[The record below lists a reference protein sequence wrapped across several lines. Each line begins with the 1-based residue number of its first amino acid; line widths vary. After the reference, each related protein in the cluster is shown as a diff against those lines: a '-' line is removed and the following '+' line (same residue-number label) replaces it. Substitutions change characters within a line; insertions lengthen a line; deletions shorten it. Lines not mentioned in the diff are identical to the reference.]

1 MSATA
6 PSSSNPPRT
15 DDTTRVV
22 GLVSTAHFFSHF
34 YMLLLPPL
42 FPLMREDFGVGFTE
56 LGIAITV
63 YSLTTG
69 LTQAPVGFLVDRF
82 GARGI
87 LIAGLMIESVAVVMI
102 GLFPGYTMLLVL
114 MVLSGLGNAVFHP
127 ADYAILNA
135 RVPPRRIGRAFSVH
149 TFSGLLGAA
158 IAPPLVVALAAAFDW
173 RTALII
179 CGSGGGALALLLA
192 ANMGALR
199 EPAASGEA
207 GAAPPARTPSSGLRV
222 LFTAPLLLAVLFFV
236 GLSMFGRGISSF
248 GISALEM
255 AHPGDL
261 AAVALVLSAFL
272 FASPA
277 GVLLGGWVADRLT
290 RHDLFVTACLAAVAL
305 CAFLVA
311 ALQPPLV
318 VTGVLFALAGL
329 ASGCVAPSRDMMV
342 RALTPPGQSGK
353 VFGFVSTGYNI
364 GGIVAPPLFG
374 LILDMGQPSVVFWAV
389 GLLALATVFTV
400 LLTGQSSRR
409 RPAAVPAPAE

>member
-1 MSATA
+1 MSAPA
-6 PSSSNPPRT
+6 SSSNPPRA

-22 GLVSTAHFFSHF
+22 ALVSAAHFFSHF

-102 GLFPGYTMLLVL
+102 GLFPSYTALLVL
-114 MVLSGLGNAVFHP
+114 MVLSGLGNCVFHP

-135 RVPPRRIGRAFSVH
+135 RVSPRRIGRAFSVH

-173 RTALII
+173 RIALIV
-179 CGSGGGALALLLA
+179 CGTGGGALALLLA

-199 EPAASGEA
+199 EQAAAQDPGAPAARAARA
-207 GAAPPARTPSSGLRV
+207 GLAV

-261 AAVALVLSAFL
+261 GQVALVLSAFL

-277 GVLLGGWVADRLT
+277 GVLVGGWIADRLT
-290 RHDLFVTACLAAVAL
+290 RHDLFVTACLAVVAM

-311 ALQPPLV
+311 ALQPPLI

-374 LILDMGQPSVVFWAV
+374 LILDLGQPSFVFWAV
-389 GLLALATVFTV
+389 GMLSLATVFTV

-409 RPAAVPAPAE
+409 KSMPAAAPAE

>member
-1 MSATA
+1 MSASPQTLPSPTA
-6 PSSSNPPRT
+6 PA
-15 DDTTRVV
+15 DTTRVV
-22 GLVSTAHFFSHF
+22 ALVSAAHFFSHF

-42 FPLMREDFGVGFTE
+42 FPLMREDFGVGYTE
-56 LGIAITV
+56 LGLAITV
-63 YSLTTG
+63 YSVTTG

-87 LIAGLMIESVAVVMI
+87 LITGLMLESAAVVLV
-102 GLFPGYTMLLVL
+102 GLFPSYTALLLL

-135 RVPPRRIGRAFSVH
+135 RVPADRIGRAFSIH

-158 IAPPLVVALAAAFDW
+158 IAPPLVVALAAASDW
-173 RTALII
+173 QTALVV
-179 CGSGGGALALLLA
+179 CGSVGGALGLLLA

-199 EPAASGEA
+199 EPAQPAAA
-207 GAAPPARTPSSGLRV
+207 GPDAESRAAGGLRV
-222 LFTAPLLLAVLFFV
+222 LFTAPLLLAVAFFV
-236 GLSMFGRGISSF
+236 GLSMFGRGISTF

-255 AHPGDL
+255 QHPGDL
-261 AAVALVLSAFL
+261 SQVALVLSVFL

-277 GVLLGGWVADRLT
+277 GVLLGGRIADRVH
-290 RHDLFVTACLAAVAL
+290 RHDLFVTGCLA
-305 CAFLVA
+305 LVA
-311 ALQPPLV
+311 ACAFTVAALTPPLA
-318 VTGVLFALAGL
+318 VTALIFGIAGL

-364 GGIVAPPLFG
+364 GGVVAPPMFG
-374 LILDMGQPSVVFWAV
+374 LVLDHAAPAHVFAAV
-389 GLLALATVFTV
+389 GALALLTIATV

-409 RPAAVPAPAE
+409 TPG

>member
-1 MSATA
+1 MSATS
-6 PSSSNPPRT
+6 PSSSSPSRA
-15 DDTTRVV
+15 DDTVRVV
-22 GLVSTAHFFSHF
+22 GLVSAAHFFSHF

-102 GLFPGYTMLLVL
+102 GLFPSYTALLLL

-135 RVPPRRIGRAFSVH
+135 RVAPNRIGRAFSVH

-158 IAPPLVVALAAAFDW
+158 LAPPLVVTLAALYDW
-173 RTALII
+173 RTALIV
-179 CGSGGGALALLLA
+179 CGTGGGALALLLA

-199 EPAASGEA
+199 EPPVPAAEP
-207 GAAPPARTPSSGLRV
+207 GAPAARATTSGLRV

-255 AHPGDL
+255 SHPGDL
-261 AAVALVLSAFL
+261 AAIALVLSAFL

-277 GVLLGGWVADRLT
+277 GVLLGGWIADRVT
-290 RHDLFVTACLAAVAL
+290 RHDLFVTVCLVGVAL

-318 VTGVLFALAGL
+318 VTGILFALAGL

-364 GGIVAPPLFG
+364 GGIVAPPMFG
-374 LILDMGQPSVVFWAV
+374 LILDLGQPSFVFWAV
-389 GLLALATVFTV
+389 GLLSLATVFTV
-400 LLTGQSSRR
+400 LLTGKSSRR
-409 RPAAVPAPAE
+409 KLAPAPAE

>member
-6 PSSSNPPRT
+6 PSSSPPRA
-15 DDTTRVV
+15 DDTVRVV
-22 GLVSTAHFFSHF
+22 GLVSAAHFFSHF

-42 FPLMREDFGVGFTE
+42 FPLMRADFGVGFTE

-69 LTQAPVGFLVDRF
+69 LTQAPVGFLVDRY

-87 LIAGLMIESVAVVMI
+87 LICGLMIESVAVVMI
-102 GLFPGYTMLLVL
+102 GLFPSYTALLVL

-135 RVPPRRIGRAFSVH
+135 RVSPHRIGRAFSVH

-173 RTALII
+173 RTALIV
-179 CGSGGGALALLLA
+179 CGTGGGALALLLA

-199 EPAASGEA
+199 EPAAVQGA
-207 GAAPPARTPSSGLRV
+207 GASAARSTSAGLRV

-255 AHPGDL
+255 THPGDL
-261 AAVALVLSAFL
+261 GQIALVMSAFL

-277 GVLLGGWVADRLT
+277 GVLLGGWIADRLT
-290 RHDLFVTACLAAVAL
+290 RHDLFVTACLVAVAM

-364 GGIVAPPLFG
+364 GGIVAPPMFG
-374 LILDMGQPSVVFWAV
+374 LILDLGQPAFVFWAV
-389 GLLALATVFTV
+389 GLLSLATVFTV

-409 RPAAVPAPAE
+409 KAAPVPAPAE

>member
-6 PSSSNPPRT
+6 PSSSDSPRI

-22 GLVSTAHFFSHF
+22 GLVSAAHFFSHF

-87 LIAGLMIESVAVVMI
+87 LITGLMIESVAVVMI
-102 GLFPGYTMLLVL
+102 GLFPSYTALLLL
-114 MVLSGLGNAVFHP
+114 MVLSGLGNSVFHP

-173 RTALII
+173 RVALII
-179 CGSGGGALALLLA
+179 CGTVGGALALLLA

-199 EPAASGEA
+199 EPATSGEA
-207 GAAPPARTPSSGLRV
+207 GATAVRVPGSGLRV

-255 AHPGDL
+255 THPGDL
-261 AAVALVLSAFL
+261 AQVALVLSAFL

-277 GVLLGGWVADRLT
+277 GVLLGGWVADRVT
-290 RHDLFVTACLAAVAL
+290 RHDLFVTGCLVAVAL
-305 CAFLVA
+305 CVFLIAV
-311 ALQPPLV
+311 LQPPLV

-374 LILDMGQPSVVFWAV
+374 LILDMGQPSFVFWAV
-389 GLLALATVFTV
+389 GLLSLATVFTV

-409 RPAAVPAPAE
+409 NAVPAPAPAE

>member
-6 PSSSNPPRT
+6 PSTPAPPAA
-15 DDTTRVV
+15 DTRRVV
-22 GLVSTAHFFSHF
+22 ALVSAAHFFSHF

-42 FPLMREDFGVGFTE
+42 FPLMREDFGVGFAE
-56 LGIAITV
+56 LGFAITV

-87 LIAGLMIESVAVVMI
+87 LIAGLMVESVAVILI
-102 GLFPGYTMLLVL
+102 GLFPGYSMLLLL
-114 MVLSGLGNAVFHP
+114 MILSGLGNAVFHP

-135 RVPPRRIGRAFSVH
+135 RVAPQRIGRAFSIH

-158 IAPPLVVALAAAFDW
+158 IAPPLAVALAAAFDW
-173 RTALII
+173 RTALVA
-179 CGSGGGALALLLA
+179 CGAGGGVLALLLA

-199 EPAASGEA
+199 EVRSAPEVA
-207 GAAPPARTPSSGLRV
+207 GARGARGIGV

-248 GISALEM
+248 GVSALEM
-255 AHPGDL
+255 SHPGAL
-261 AAVALVLSAFL
+261 TEVAVVLSAFL

-277 GVLLGGWVADRLT
+277 GVLLGGWIADRLT
-290 RHDLFVTACLAAVAL
+290 RHDLFVTGCLATVAV

-311 ALQPPLV
+311 ALEPPLPI
-318 VTGVLFALAGL
+318 TGIVFAVAGL

-364 GGIVAPPLFG
+364 GGIIAPPMFG
-374 LILDMGQPSVVFWAV
+374 LILDHAHPSGVFWAV
-389 GLLALATVFTV
+389 GVLSLATVFTV
-400 LLTGQSSRR
+400 MLTGRSTRGRIAS
-409 RPAAVPAPAE
+409 